1 MRKIKFT
8 EWIKSKLT
16 GSSSVTINSETLSEY
31 LEKYEESKFNLTEL
45 ALFTTIDLIARS
57 LAKSEF
63 VTVKNHNEFTGRE
76 YYLWNYAPNKHQTKI
91 EFIAEFISKLI
102 FNNEALIFETS
113 DGQLLVADSF
123 SKNEYAVLDDV
134 FSGVTARNWTSK
146 RTYSASEVIY
156 LKYNNFAVKSL
167 LAQMCKSFESLM
179 TSAEERYNKSIGH
192 KGILNIS
199 TLEANSTDF
208 QKKFNDLMNN
218 RFKEY
223 FKAKNAVLPLFEGY
237 NYSEPSTDGHK
248 TTNSEIN
255 DIVKLKNEA
264 YTSVANAFHIPP
276 AIILGEASQLSD
288 AVDTFISNSI
298 DVLAQALEEEI
309 TKKRY
314 GEVEYLKGNY
324 ILIDTTAVKH
334 IDAIT
339 SANNLDKSIASG
351 VLNPYKAQK
360 YCNMLPCEEKWAK
373 SYYMTK
379 NYQTAEMAVKGG
391 ENE

>member
-1 MRKIKFT
+1 MRKIKFV
-8 EWIKSKLT
+8 EWIKTKLV
-16 GSSSVTINSETLSEY
+16 GNSEITIDSETLSKY
-31 LEKYEESKFNLTEL
+31 FEKYEESKFNLTEL

-63 VTVKNHNEFTGRE
+63 ITVRNHKEFIGRE

-123 SKNEYAVLDDV
+123 SKTEYAVLDDV
-134 FSGVTARNWTSK
+134 FSGITARNWTSK
-146 RTYSASEVIY
+146 KTFYASEVIY

-179 TSAEERYNKSIGH
+179 TSVEERYNKSIGH
-192 KGILNIS
+192 KGILKI
-199 TLEANSTDF
+199 TALEANTEDF
-208 QKKFNDLMNN
+208 QQKFNELMQN
-218 RFKEY
+218 RFREY
-223 FKAKNAVLPLFEGY
+223 FKAKNAVLPLFDGY
-237 NYSEPSTDGHK
+237 DYSEPSTDGHK

-276 AIILGEASQLSD
+276 AIILGTASQLSD
-288 AVDTFISNSI
+288 AVDTFIANAV
-298 DVLAQALEEEI
+298 DVPAQALEEEI

-314 GEVEYLKGNY
+314 GESEYLKGNY
-324 ILIDTTAVKH
+324 ILIDTTTVKH
-334 IDAIT
+334 IDAVT
-339 SANNLDKSIASG
+339 SANNLDKAIASG

-360 YCNMLPCEEKWAK
+360 YCNMLPCEEPWAK

-379 NYQTAEMAVKGG
+379 NYQTAKMAVKGG
-391 ENE
+391 DDL